1 MMVFIIRHERGNQVG
16 CFRFKYPFFLT
27 VNTLISWSLLSF
39 LIVWRYIYFL
49 ESPFSNYN
57 FVFRIFADKNF
68 TTPNFNFVNEP
79 DLTRILR
86 FEIFL
91 HMDGQL
97 CAAYIILEYKPI
109 SSNFQSQLQQINIT
123 VPRFLTSPPPE
134 GTHQVEL
141 PTQSVTKEEATSSH
155 LALEEETVRV
165 IEVLDS
171 EEDFEVFDQ
180 PLPIKSP
187 GATFRHLPSA

>member
-1 MMVFIIRHERGNQVG
+1 
-16 CFRFKYPFFLT
+16 
-27 VNTLISWSLLSF
+27 
-39 LIVWRYIYFL
+39 
-49 ESPFSNYN
+49 
-57 FVFRIFADKNF
+57 
-68 TTPNFNFVNEP
+68 
-79 DLTRILR
+79 
-86 FEIFL
+86 
-91 HMDGQL
+91 MDGQL
-97 CAAYIILEYKPI
+97 RATHVILEYKPI
-109 SSNFQSQLQQINIT
+109 LANFQSPKYVIKAKDPRLRQINIT
-123 VPRFLTSPPPE
+123 VPRFLASPPPE

>member
-1 MMVFIIRHERGNQVG
+1 MKGATRWDVLGLSTLFFNSEHFNFIVSS
-16 CFRFKYPFFLT
+16 FF
-27 VNTLISWSLLSF
+27 SYSLE
-39 LIVWRYIYFL
+39 IYIYFL

-57 FVFRIFADKNF
+57 FIFQISIDKNF

-123 VPRFLTSPPPE
+123 IPRFLTSPPPE
-134 GTHQVEL
+134 GTHQVEW
-141 PTQSVTKEEATSSH
+141 PT
-155 LALEEETVRV
+155 
-165 IEVLDS
+165 
-171 EEDFEVFDQ
+171 
-180 PLPIKSP
+180 
-187 GATFRHLPSA
+187 